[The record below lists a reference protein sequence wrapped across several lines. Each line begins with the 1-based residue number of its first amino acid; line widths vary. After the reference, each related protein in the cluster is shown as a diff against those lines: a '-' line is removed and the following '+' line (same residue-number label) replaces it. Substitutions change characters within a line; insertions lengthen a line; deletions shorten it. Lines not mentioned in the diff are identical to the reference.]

1 MGWASQLNVH
11 TAVFA
16 IFWQWTILLLMANV
30 VSIWWYVQS
39 WCLLT
44 SGICNPN
51 FFLTTKNILVSHLK
65 QNCFSCI
72 AICQSKILLRLKLFR
87 FFSSSNYWFQYYL
100 QMCRARRIWKA
111 TREVAKWNDIGSAK
125 VLEIWRKRL
134 GMSSTTH
141 AVLEQIRV
149 CAKISIDCMD
159 LNPAKRPD
167 IYTANNW
174 DVWCR
179 RM

>member
-44 SGICNPN
+44 SGICIPN
-51 FFLTTKNILVSHLK
+51 IFLMRKNILVSCLK
-65 QNCFSCI
+65 QNCFSFI
-72 AICQSKILLRLKLFR
+72 AICQSKILIRLKLLR

-100 QMCRARRIWKA
+100 KMCRARRRMWKA
-111 TREVAKWNDIGSAK
+111 TREVANWNDIGSAK
-125 VLEIWRKRL
+125 VWLDNITCYFISVHQLLRTWTHITNPLKR
-134 GMSSTTH
+134 
-141 AVLEQIRV
+141 
-149 CAKISIDCMD
+149 
-159 LNPAKRPD
+159 N
-167 IYTANNW
+167 
-174 DVWCR
+174 R
-179 RM
+179 RNASGQLQQVSLLSELCILP